1 LEDVSGVDQETMAI
15 MERVGLV
22 ELLGRD
28 SIFLSTPKLDEST
41 ARALAAAEAWIAR
54 GGSGQAMEREQG

>member
-1 LEDVSGVDQETMAI
+1 MIKEGHELAVAWKISETMAI

-28 SIFLSTPKLDEST
+28 SICLSTPRLN
-41 ARALAAAEAWIAR
+41 
-54 GGSGQAMEREQG
+54 